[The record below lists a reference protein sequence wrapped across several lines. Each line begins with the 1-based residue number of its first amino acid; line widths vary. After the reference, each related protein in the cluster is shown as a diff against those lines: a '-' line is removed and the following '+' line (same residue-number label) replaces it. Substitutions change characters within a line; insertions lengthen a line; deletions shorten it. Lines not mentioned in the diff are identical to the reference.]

1 MNDSEI
7 LQMIRENPSKGHR
20 ALFDEYYNYVYA
32 IALNNLRNVGT
43 KDDIED
49 CVIDSFT
56 DILLNVDTDR
66 ADTLKS
72 YIGTVVKNKSISAY
86 RSLKKRR
93 GDFSLDDEESQD
105 IASKEDVAAK
115 AENNALAAQLLDHIR
130 ALGEPDSE
138 IIIHKY
144 FYERNSAE
152 IAAITG
158 LSPAAVRL
166 RCSRALKRL
175 REKFTKDH
183 TAKESA

>member
-1 MNDSEI
+1 MTDSEI
-7 LQMIRENPSKGHR
+7 LDMIREDPSKGHR

-32 IALNNLRNVGT
+32 IALNALRNVGT
-43 KDDIED
+43 KHDTED
-49 CVIDSFT
+49 CVIDSFA
-56 DILLNVDTDR
+56 DILLNIDTKR
-66 ADTLKS
+66 EGSLKA
-72 YIGTVVKNKSISAY
+72 YIGTVAKNKAISAY
-86 RSLKKRR
+86 RSLKRR
-93 GDFSLDDEESQD
+93 NGDFSLDAEESQK
-105 IASKEDVAAK
+105 IPSKEDVAAK

-130 ALGEPDSE
+130 DLGEPDSE

-144 FYERNSAE
+144 FYERTSAE

-175 REKFTKDH
+175 RVKFTKDH